1 MAGAIPDEA
10 IDYVARE
17 ASAMAVREVFDALRA
32 DISTQRIRE
41 TARKLIESGE
51 LRAEVSTQQT
61 FLTLDLYQIQLTN
74 WRDIV
79 ASDKEALEELL
90 ALRKEEVKSFQVK
103 NELLRKVELA
113 EVQLAKARSEE
124 NFDIAMFRFRRVKG
138 HLIVG
143 AILLVVGVFVGQTI
157 EGFNRDRAV
166 PAHKVKVSPKAHK
179 SITHR

>member
-1 MAGAIPDEA
+1 MAEAIPDEA

-17 ASAMAVREVFDALRA
+17 ASALAVREVFDALRA
-32 DISTQRIRE
+32 DVSTQRIRE

-90 ALRKEEVKSFQVK
+90 ALRKEEVKSLQVK
-103 NELLRKVELA
+103 NKLLREVELA
-113 EVQLAKARSEE
+113 EVQLAKAKSEE
-124 NFDIAMFRFRRVKG
+124 DFDIAMLRLSKIRG
-138 HLIVG
+138 HLIMG
-143 AILLVVGVFVGQTI
+143 AILLVLGVFIGQAI

-179 SITHR
+179 